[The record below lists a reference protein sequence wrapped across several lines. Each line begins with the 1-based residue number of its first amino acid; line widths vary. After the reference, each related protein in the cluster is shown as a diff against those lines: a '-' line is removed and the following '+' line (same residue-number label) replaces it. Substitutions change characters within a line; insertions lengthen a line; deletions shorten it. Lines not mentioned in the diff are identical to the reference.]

1 MHHPLRTGVLIM
13 GLLGWLLGGSAEAG
27 TDRLKAEALMQKI
40 KSGQKM
46 VLIDV
51 RQPEELTSPL
61 GALPGVKNIPLPDLG
76 RRFAEI
82 PKDRDVVLICRSGHR
97 SGQALNFL
105 KRQGYTRIQDVDGG
119 MMAIRALPKK

>member
-1 MHHPLRTGVLIM
+1 M